1 MLEITQEILEEI
13 DPLLDAGD
21 AELAGRLLMV
31 LDPTSLR
38 ALIIH
43 VLRERGTTVAEA
55 VAATYL
61 NETAERRQYADSNER
76 KEAT

>member
-1 MLEITQEILEEI
+1 MLEITQETLEKI

-21 AELAGRLLMV
+21 TESAGRLLMG

-38 ALIIH
+38 ALLIH
-43 VLRERGTTVAEA
+43 LLHDRGTAVAEA

-61 NETAERRQYADSNER
+61 KETR
-76 KEAT
+76 

>member
-1 MLEITQEILEEI
+1 MLEITQEILEKL
-13 DPLLDAGD
+13 DPLLDSGD
-21 AELAGRLLMV
+21 TESAGRLLMV

-43 VLRERGTTVAEA
+43 VLRQRGTAVAEA

-61 NETAERRQYADSNER
+61 NETARRA
-76 KEAT
+76 

>member
-1 MLEITQEILEEI
+1 MLEITQETLEKI

-21 AELAGRLLMV
+21 TESAGRLLMG

-38 ALIIH
+38 ALLIH
-43 VLRERGTTVAEA
+43 LLNDRGTAVAEA

-61 NETAERRQYADSNER
+61 KETR
-76 KEAT
+76 